1 MKEKTMQNNNLVL
14 ITGGTGD
21 IGTAVSQQLDST
33 YKHVIALDLLSTEKA
48 KLWEQEQKELGYNN
62 ISFRHMDVTDFDQCQ
77 EVISRIIKEFG
88 NVDALINNAGITRD
102 AVFSKMTKEQWD
114 EVLRVNLDG
123 MFNTTRQVVE
133 SMKAQ
138 ASGRIVNVSS
148 VNAQKGQFSQANYA
162 ASKAGVY
169 GFTKSLAQELMIK
182 NITVNSIS
190 PGYVD
195 TRLMQ
200 GIRPDI
206 LDGIINLIP
215 AKRLAEPKE
224 IAWAIEFLISEKSSY
239 ITGANLSI
247 NGGLHMY

>member
-1 MKEKTMQNNNLVL
+1 MQKDKIAL

-21 IGTAVSQQLDST
+21 IGTAIVKQLNPL
-33 YKHVIALDLLSTEKA
+33 YGKVIALDVIPSDKA
-48 KLWEQEQKELGYNN
+48 ALWQSELHDHGFQQ
-62 ISFRHMDVTDFDQCQ
+62 SLFRRMDVTDFDQCK
-77 EVISRIIKEFG
+77 VVVDSIIKEFG
-88 NVDALINNAGITRD
+88 RIDVLINNAGITRD
-102 AVFSKMTKEQWD
+102 AVFHKMTKEQWD

-123 MFNTTRQVVE
+123 MFNVTRHVVE
-133 SMKAQ
+133 CMRRQ
-138 ASGRIVNVSS
+138 ESGRIINISS

-169 GFTKSLAQELMIK
+169 GFTKSLAQELMTK

-190 PGYVD
+190 PGYVN

-206 LDGIINLIP
+206 LKAIIELIP
-215 AKRLAEPKE
+215 AKRLAEPE
-224 IAWAIEFLISEKSSY
+224 EVAWVVEFLVNEKSRY

>member
-1 MKEKTMQNNNLVL
+1 M
-14 ITGGTGD
+14 
-21 IGTAVSQQLDST
+21 
-33 YKHVIALDLLSTEKA
+33 
-48 KLWEQEQKELGYNN
+48 
-62 ISFRHMDVTDFDQCQ
+62 
-77 EVISRIIKEFG
+77 
-88 NVDALINNAGITRD
+88 
-102 AVFSKMTKEQWD
+102 
-114 EVLRVNLDG
+114 LRVNLDG
-123 MFNTTRQVVE
+123 MFNVTKQVVE

-138 ASGRIVNVSS
+138 ESGRIVNVSS

-190 PGYVD
+190 PGYVN
-195 TRLMQ
+195 TRLMK

-215 AKRLAEPKE
+215 AKRLAEPQE
-224 IAWAIEFLISEKSSY
+224 IAWAIEFLISEKSRY
-239 ITGANLSI
+239 ITGANLSV